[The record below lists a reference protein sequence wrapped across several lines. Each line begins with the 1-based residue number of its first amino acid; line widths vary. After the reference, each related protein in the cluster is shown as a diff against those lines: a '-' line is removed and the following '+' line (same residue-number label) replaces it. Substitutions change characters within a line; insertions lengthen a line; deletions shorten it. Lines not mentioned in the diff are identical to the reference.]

1 VSRAVREYH
10 YRVDREGRV
19 FHDGT
24 EVVDA
29 ATLRFFLLAMKRTED
44 GRHLVLCQGEQN
56 WFEAEGTPFVVV
68 RLHLTLDGDRLR
80 AVQLVF
86 AGEYREP
93 LDPDGLE
100 AEADRLYCR
109 VRGGAFRARFGRAA
123 MQQISPF
130 LGEADGGLALVL
142 EGARHPIRAVTS
154 ARTMSLAPPGA
165 S

>member
-24 EVVDA
+24 EVVDP

-44 GRHLVLCQGEQN
+44 GRYLVVCQGEQN
-56 WFEAEGTPFVVV
+56 WFEAEDTPFVVL
-68 RLHLTLDGDRLR
+68 RLHLTLDGERLW
-80 AVQLVF
+80 AAQLGL

-100 AEADRLYCR
+100 SEADRLYCR
-109 VRGGAFRARFGRAA
+109 VRGGAFRARFGRTA

-130 LGEADGGLALVL
+130 LGETDGGLALVL
-142 EGARHPIRAVTS
+142 GGSRHAIRAVTS
-154 ARTMSLAPPGA
+154 ARTMSLTPPRA
-165 S
+165 T